1 MLPSFQRAILRAS
14 SHKAPA
20 TLQPEVFAPF
30 MRMESREAAIE
41 LPFGTYLL
49 RNEFGE
55 IRISVYPE
63 GEEPGDKN

>member
-1 MLPSFQRAILRAS
+1 
-14 SHKAPA
+14 
-20 TLQPEVFAPF
+20 

-41 LPFGTYLL
+41 LPFGSYLL

-63 GEEPGDKN
+63 GEEVSSQRTHLAGDRVALVV

>member
-1 MLPSFQRAILRAS
+1 
-14 SHKAPA
+14 
-20 TLQPEVFAPF
+20 
-30 MRMESREAAIE
+30 MRMESRKAAIE
-41 LPFGTYLL
+41 LPFGSYLL